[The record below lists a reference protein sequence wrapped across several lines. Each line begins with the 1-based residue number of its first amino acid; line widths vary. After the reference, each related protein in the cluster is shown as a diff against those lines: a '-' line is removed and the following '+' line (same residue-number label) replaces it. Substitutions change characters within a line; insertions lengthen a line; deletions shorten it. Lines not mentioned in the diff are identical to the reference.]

1 MQTVSTKFESELK
14 KRIDEELIRISEILS
29 AGQAVK
35 DYADYRYHVGMFH
48 ALNRVSYTFFDEVN
62 TAINQR

>member
-1 MQTVSTKFESELK
+1 MLTVSTQFEFELK
-14 KRIDEELIRISEILS
+14 KRIEQEQLRIAEILS

-48 ALNRVSYTFFDEVN
+48 ALSRVSDTFFDEVN
-62 TAINQR
+62 TTITQR